1 MSGGEASAPAPAP
14 PTVRGEGAERLPG
27 TLAALEDGRRR
38 GLHAGAQLSVSLAG
52 RVVADLAVGEARPGE
67 PLTPDHLMLW
77 LSSSKPVAAVAIGQL
92 WEQGALELDDP
103 VARHWPDFAAG
114 GKERVTIR
122 HLLTHTGGLRM
133 PDVGWPGD
141 PWEAIVARVA
151 ARKLEPGW
159 VPGEKAGYHQTS
171 SWFAL
176 GELVRRLGGR
186 PFARYV
192 REEIF
197 LPLGMDDCWIG
208 MDEAAFEGY
217 RAAGRLAPM
226 HDAGSGRGGGPE
238 EGEDGTE
245 EGPEDRAASRPAAD
259 AAPASG
265 GGLPSHGW
273 ESRERVVAPSPGGN
287 GWGPIGQLRRLYD
300 ALVAGGRPPG
310 GGPASRILA
319 PQTVEA
325 MTARHRAGLF
335 DHTFRHVLDWG
346 LGFIVDSK
354 QYGAETVPYAYGR
367 LSSRRTYGHSGYR
380 SSTAFA
386 DPEHHLAVA
395 LAWNAT
401 PSAEAHERRVRQTLD
416 ALYRDLDLAPP
427 T

>member
-1 MSGGEASAPAPAP
+1 MSEPP
-14 PTVRGEGAERLPG
+14 PTPESVRGEGAERLPR
-27 TLAALEDGRRR
+27 TLVALEDGRRR
-38 GLHAGAQLSVSLAG
+38 GLHAGAQLSVSVAG
-52 RVVADLAVGEARPGE
+52 SVVADLAFGEARPGE
-67 PLTPDHLMLW
+67 PLAPDHLMLW
-77 LSSSKPVAAVAIGQL
+77 LSSTKPVAAVAIGQL

-133 PDVGWPGD
+133 PDVGWPDD

-159 VPGEKAGYHQTS
+159 VPGDKAGYHQTS

-186 PFARYV
+186 PFPDLV

-217 RAAGRLAPM
+217 RADGRLAPM
-226 HDAGSGRGGGPE
+226 HDAGSGRGGGE
-238 EGEDGTE
+238 EGGE
-245 EGPEDRAASRPAAD
+245 EGDDGGVGPSQPADRP
-259 AAPASG
+259 
-265 GGLPSHGW
+265 LPSHGW
-273 ESRERVVAPSPGGN
+273 ESRERVVPPSPGGN

-354 QYGAETVPYAYGR
+354 QYGVETVPYAYGR

-386 DPEHHLAVA
+386 DPEHRLAVA

-401 PSAEAHERRVRQTLD
+401 PSAEDHERRVRDTLD
-416 ALYRDLDLAPP
+416 ALYRDLDLA
-427 T
+427 